1 MRFFHHIAILLLLVG
16 LHSCSSGNS
25 FKGRFRT
32 VERVEPIKVECER
45 LKCEAAGAVM
55 GFVADSLYI
64 FYTPMH
70 PDYHLAISRSKDMT
84 PIARIAHVGRGP
96 NEFTDISPS
105 DRVIR
110 DDSGIYFWLH
120 DLAKKQMVRVNLLE
134 SCKQGFIAVDS
145 IISLSELSRSGEEM
159 LKGSLVEFEPLNDSL
174 AVVQTYQHEGW
185 QNRFLYDY
193 RNRKVAYD
201 YTTLFEKIERVDLN
215 GMGIYV
221 KPSGDKV
228 LMNSVVFNQLN
239 ICDVDGG
246 KPFSI
251 SYRKTPLTVA
261 ELSVLSGEELMQ
273 KMALESSICG
283 VAMTD
288 KAIVVNYLDRR
299 AGKSEL
305 HIFDWEGELKHIL
318 QPDCVMRNISIDD
331 KGRIY
336 GFVNDELVARLDA
349 SQYLN

>member
-32 VERVEPIKVECER
+32 VERVEPIKVECEK
-45 LKCEAAGAVM
+45 LECDAAGAVM

-84 PIARIAHVGRGP
+84 PIARIAHIGRGP

-120 DLAKKQMVRVNLLE
+120 DLAKEQMVRVNLLE

-201 YTTLFEKIERVDLN
+201 YTALFEKIERVDLN

-261 ELSVLSGEELMQ
+261 NLSTLSGEELMR
-273 KMALESSICG
+273 KMASELHSCG
-283 VAMTD
+283 EAITD

-305 HIFDWEGELKHIL
+305 HIFDWEGGLKHIL

-331 KGRIY
+331 EARIY

>member
-1 MRFFHHIAILLLLVG
+1 MRFFRHIAILLLAG
-16 LHSCSSGNS
+16 LQACSSGNS

-45 LKCEAAGAVM
+45 LKCEVDGAVT

-70 PDYHLAISRSKDMT
+70 PDYHLAIGRCEDMT
-84 PIARIAHVGRGP
+84 SIARIAHVGRGP
-96 NEFTDISPS
+96 NEFTMISPS
-105 DRVIR
+105 ERIIR
-110 DDSGIYFWLH
+110 DDNGVYIWLH
-120 DLAKKQMVRVNLLE
+120 DLDKEQMVKVNLSQ
-134 SCKQGFIAVDS
+134 SCKQGYIATDS
-145 IISLSELSRSGEEM
+145 TISLSELSRSGEEM
-159 LKGSLVEFEPLNDSL
+159 FKGSMVEFSPLNDSL

-228 LMNSVVFNQLN
+228 LMNPAVFNQLN
-239 ICDVDGG
+239 ICDIDGAN
-246 KPFSI
+246 PFSI
-251 SYRKTPLTVA
+251 SYRKTPLTGT

-273 KMALESSICG
+273 KMASESSICG

-288 KAIVVNYLDRR
+288 NAIVVNYLDRR

-331 KGRIY
+331 EGRIY

>member
-1 MRFFHHIAILLLLVG
+1 MRFFRHIAILLLAG
-16 LHSCSSGNS
+16 LQACSSGNS

-45 LKCEAAGAVM
+45 LKCEADGAVT

-70 PDYHLAISRSKDMT
+70 PDYHLAIGRCEDMT
-84 PIARIAHVGRGP
+84 SIARIAHVGRGP
-96 NEFTDISPS
+96 NEFTMISPS
-105 DRVIR
+105 DRAIR
-110 DDSGIYFWLH
+110 DDNGVYIWLH
-120 DLAKKQMVRVNLLE
+120 DLDRGQMVKVNLSE
-134 SCKQGFIAVDS
+134 SCRKGQISIDS
-145 IISLSELSRSGEEM
+145 TISLKEHQDSQLEI
-159 LKGSLVEFEPLNDSL
+159 LKGSMVEFSPINDSL
-174 AVVQTYQHEGW
+174 AVVQTYQQGVG
-185 QNRFLYDY
+185 QNRLLYNY
-193 RNRKVAYD
+193 RTHSVAYD
-201 YTTLFEKIERVDLN
+201 YTPLFERVERVDLN

-228 LMNSVVFNQLN
+228 LMNPAVFNQLN
-239 ICDVDGG
+239 ICDIDGENS
-246 KPFSI
+246 FSI

-273 KMALESSICG
+273 KMVSESSICG

-288 KAIVVNYLDRR
+288 NAIVVNYLDRR

-331 KGRIY
+331 EGRIY